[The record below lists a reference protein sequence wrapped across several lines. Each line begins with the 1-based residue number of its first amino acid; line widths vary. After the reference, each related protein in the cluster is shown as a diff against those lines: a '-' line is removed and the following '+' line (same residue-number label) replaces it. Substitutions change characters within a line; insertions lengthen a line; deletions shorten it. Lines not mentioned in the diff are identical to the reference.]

1 MNSVEVKK
9 IVEDNI
15 SVNSDT
21 TEVIG
26 TSGLINQGN
35 TCYMNSI
42 IQCLS
47 NCKDFRN
54 LIIGKDLITYLID
67 EDSNMLIEKNKLE
80 SFLSF
85 QLRKIFINI
94 WNSSFYSFRPVSFR
108 KLFGKKIDQFQN
120 SNQQD
125 SQEALLCILD
135 SINDELSKD
144 IDIKPINKSR
154 IYDYLEILHSEDIN
168 HSAILKIIKSNLSEY
183 LNYKSINDFKISH
196 KKFSPINSIFEG
208 RIISQL
214 ICSETKGIKINF
226 ESFFYLTIALP
237 EQKYDN
243 TSEYNSTSSNI
254 KNENLSNDK
263 NDNLSLEQKTNS
275 ENEKCSSESNNV
287 YEYDY
292 SNETDSNESESDSDT
307 NLDSCSNLNTLGLF
321 KKLNEKSLK
330 KFTLYDLLDNHIIPE
345 KLENDNKWFS
355 PYANKLVDAEKINLI
370 WESPNILIILLKRF
384 EYSLNG
390 AVKLNN
396 IIDFPLC
403 NFDISKYLHPNHV
416 SKHSKYDLFAINNHT
431 NFSNFGFNGISFGHY
446 YSYCKNY
453 TNDKWYNYDDETVTE
468 IDEKDLITKHAYML
482 FYKAIN

>member
-263 NDNLSLEQKTNS
+263 NDQ
-275 ENEKCSSESNNV
+275 
-287 YEYDY
+287 
-292 SNETDSNESESDSDT
+292 
-307 NLDSCSNLNTLGLF
+307 GF
-321 KKLNEKSLK
+321 KGKLKPQSGK
-330 KFTLYDLLDNHIIPE
+330 QSPKQNH
-345 KLENDNKWFS
+345 
-355 PYANKLVDAEKINLI
+355 
-370 WESPNILIILLKRF
+370 
-384 EYSLNG
+384 
-390 AVKLNN
+390 
-396 IIDFPLC
+396 
-403 NFDISKYLHPNHV
+403 
-416 SKHSKYDLFAINNHT
+416 
-431 NFSNFGFNGISFGHY
+431 
-446 YSYCKNY
+446 
-453 TNDKWYNYDDETVTE
+453 
-468 IDEKDLITKHAYML
+468 
-482 FYKAIN
+482 